1 MGSLLVDGISELVTN
16 DPTAGDETPLGLLQE
31 AAIVVVDDRVAWVG
45 TSAHAPNADERL
57 DLGGRAV
64 LPGFVD
70 AHSHLVFAEIGR
82 QSSPRE

>member
-1 MGSLLVDGISELVTN
+1 
-16 DPTAGDETPLGLLQE
+16 
-31 AAIVVVDDRVAWVG
+31 
-45 TSAHAPNADERL
+45 
-57 DLGGRAV
+57 V